1 VSERARA
8 AARAAAAVFAE
19 ALFADLGFR
28 LVLLVLRITTPFFVP
43 RRTFEGC
50 PVRSG
55 LRRGNEV
62 GKWASTV
69 KRVIVMPS

>member
-1 VSERARA
+1 VSDRARA
-8 AARAAAAVFAE
+8 AARAAAADFA

-28 LVLLVLRITTPFFVP
+28 WVLLVVRITTPFFVP

-55 LRRGNEV
+55 LRRGAEV

-69 KRVIVMPS
+69 KRVIVMAS